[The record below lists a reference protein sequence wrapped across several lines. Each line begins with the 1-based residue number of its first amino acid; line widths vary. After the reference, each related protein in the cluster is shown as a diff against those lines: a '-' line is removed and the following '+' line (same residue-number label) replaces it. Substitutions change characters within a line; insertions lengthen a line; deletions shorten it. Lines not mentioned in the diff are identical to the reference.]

1 MTPTKNSWREPQLI
15 GKAFENYALEFL
27 FPREDFDFLERV
39 PEYTSNKKHF
49 ALNALNPDF
58 KFKDKTTGRVFFVEV
73 KFRGRCKKSNEIRW
87 TYPAQLLRYLSFN
100 RSCPTY
106 VLIGVGGSPE
116 CPELIGLIP
125 IEQACYTR
133 LWLKTIMRFTIPAA
147 TAVRSEML
155 QRTYPTI
162 S

>member
-58 KFKDKTTGRVFFVEV
+58 KFKDKKTGRVFFVEV
-73 KFRGRCKKSNEIRW
+73 KFRGRRKKAMRSDGRIQRNFRVIGHIIG
-87 TYPAQLLRYLSFN
+87 PAQLSCLSDWAA
-100 RSCPTY
+100 
-106 VLIGVGGSPE
+106 
-116 CPELIGLIP
+116 IP
-125 IEQACYTR
+125 NVQN
-133 LWLKTIMRFTIPAA
+133 
-147 TAVRSEML
+147 
-155 QRTYPTI
+155 
-162 S
+162 